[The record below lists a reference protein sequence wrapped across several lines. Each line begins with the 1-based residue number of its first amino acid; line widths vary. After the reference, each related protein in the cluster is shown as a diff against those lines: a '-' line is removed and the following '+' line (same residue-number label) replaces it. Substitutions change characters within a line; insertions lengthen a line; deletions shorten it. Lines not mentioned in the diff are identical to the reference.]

1 MLRWSMFVGWY
12 EILRNPRAFLANLK
26 GRKSSLGSDDE
37 EFVVQKEPKHL
48 SLTKPLGSDSNA
60 DSNAKHHNVGSRT
73 EARTGDVSPVS
84 EVDEMDAKEAR
95 EDRVVV

>member
-48 SLTKPLGSDSNA
+48 SLTKPLGSDSNTE
-60 DSNAKHHNVGSRT
+60 HHNVGSRT

-84 EVDEMDAKEAR
+84 EVDEMNAKEAR

>member
-1 MLRWSMFVGWY
+1 MFVGWY
-12 EILRNPRAFLANLK
+12 EILRNPRAFLASFK
-26 GRKSSLGSDDE
+26 GRRSSLGSDDQ
-37 EFVVQKEPKHL
+37 EFVVQTEPKHL
-48 SLTKPLGSDSNA
+48 SLTKPLGSDSNTE
-60 DSNAKHHNVGSRT
+60 HYNVGSRT

>member
-12 EILRNPRAFLANLK
+12 EILRNPRAFIANFK
-26 GRKSSLGSDDE
+26 GRRSSLASDDQ

-48 SLTKPLGSDSNA
+48 SLTKPLGSETNTAHHNA
-60 DSNAKHHNVGSRT
+60 DSRA

-84 EVDEMDAKEAR
+84 AVDEIEAKETR
-95 EDRVVV
+95 EDRIVV